1 MVKPTMHQ
9 AQQYIYKV
17 HDTLERRQVHELDSL
32 RKARPAWLAR
42 RIATREQSNRITGA
56 IQIGFA
62 VRMYTAVHTNY
73 TTLQSD
79 KYEIQISSS
88 ISKPLCYLTSITSM
102 YRSVSRLASRVSTSC
117 VSASRVSAS
126 RVSASRVSACQRLAS
141 QRLAPQRLSISPIK
155 LIK

>member
-102 YRSVSRLASRVSTSC
+102 YRSVSRLASCVSTYC
-117 VSASRVSAS
+117 VSAS

-155 LIK
+155 SIE

>member
-102 YRSVSRLASRVSTSC
+102 YRSVSRLASRLSTSC

-155 LIK
+155 SIE

>member
-42 RIATREQSNRITGA
+42 RITTREQSNRIRGA

-102 YRSVSRLASRVSTSC
+102 YRSVSRLSVSTSC

-126 RVSASRVSACQRLAS
+126 RVSACQCLAS
-141 QRLAPQRLSISPIK
+141 QHLAPQRLNISPIK
-155 LIK
+155 SIE

>member
-126 RVSASRVSACQRLAS
+126 RVSACQRLAS
-141 QRLAPQRLSISPIK
+141 QRLAPQHLSISPIK
-155 LIK
+155 SIE

>member
-32 RKARPAWLAR
+32 RKARPAWLVR

-126 RVSASRVSACQRLAS
+126 RVSACQRLAS

-155 LIK
+155 SIE

>member
-1 MVKPTMHQ
+1 MVKPTIHQ

-102 YRSVSRLASRVSTSC
+102 YRSVSRLSVSTSC
-117 VSASRVSAS
+117 VSAS

-141 QRLAPQRLSISPIK
+141 QRLAPQRLNISPIK
-155 LIK
+155 SIE

>member
-1 MVKPTMHQ
+1 MVKPTIHQ

-102 YRSVSRLASRVSTSC
+102 YRSVSRLSVSRLSVSRLSVLRLSISRLSISRVS
-117 VSASRVSAS
+117 VSASRVSVS
-126 RVSASRVSACQRLAS
+126 HVSASQHLT
-141 QRLAPQRLSISPIK
+141 K
-155 LIK
+155 

>member
-1 MVKPTMHQ
+1 MVKSTMHQ

-126 RVSASRVSACQRLAS
+126 RVSACQRLAP

-155 LIK
+155 SIE

>member
-102 YRSVSRLASRVSTSC
+102 YRSVSCLSVSRLSVSRLSVLRLSISRLSISRVS

-126 RVSASRVSACQRLAS
+126 RASASQHLTN
-141 QRLAPQRLSISPIK
+141 
-155 LIK
+155 

>member
-126 RVSASRVSACQRLAS
+126 RVSACQRLAS

-155 LIK
+155 SIE

>member
-102 YRSVSRLASRVSTSC
+102 YRSVSRLSVSRLSVLRLSISRLSVSRVSM
-117 VSASRVSAS
+117 SASQ
-126 RVSASRVSACQRLAS
+126 C
-141 QRLAPQRLSISPIK
+141 LSISPIK
-155 LIK
+155 SIE

>member
-32 RKARPAWLAR
+32 QKAPPAWLAW

-102 YRSVSRLASRVSTSC
+102 YRSVSRLSVSRLSVLRLSISRLSISRVS

-126 RVSASRVSACQRLAS
+126 RASASQHLTN
-141 QRLAPQRLSISPIK
+141 
-155 LIK
+155 

>member
-1 MVKPTMHQ
+1 MVKPTIHQ

-32 RKARPAWLAR
+32 RKARPAWLAW

-102 YRSVSRLASRVSTSC
+102 YRSVSRLSVSRLSVSRLSVLRLSISRLSVSRVS
-117 VSASRVSAS
+117 VSASQ
-126 RVSASRVSACQRLAS
+126 C
-141 QRLAPQRLSISPIK
+141 LSISPIK
-155 LIK
+155 SIE

>member
-117 VSASRVSAS
+117 VSASRIP
-126 RVSASRVSACQRLAS
+126 ASRVSACQRLAPQRLAP

-155 LIK
+155 SIE